1 MWLVL
6 NSQVK
11 AFAKQVCF
19 FPMHCLNLSANKKME
34 NGETESLSS
43 EDDSVVV
50 SLLEQKKKK
59 ILGPS
64 DPEEQD

>member
-1 MWLVL
+1 
-6 NSQVK
+6 
-11 AFAKQVCF
+11 
-19 FPMHCLNLSANKKME
+19 MHCLNLSANKKME

-59 ILGPS
+59 YWVHLILKNKTK
-64 DPEEQD
+64 DDFTC